1 MINQKSINTIE
12 KEACFSKNFI
22 RPLYRNYNIVKVI
35 EIIKYLFEI
44 NKNINFPSDLIDIK
58 KKPKKV
64 IVFLIDGFGWRFIEE
79 FKNYPFIQW
88 IIKNGILSKI
98 TSQFPSTTSAHVTLF
113 HTGQPV
119 GESGVY
125 EWYYYEPK
133 VDDII
138 CPLLFSFAGDK
149 KGDTLKK
156 VNIRSESI
164 LPRETFYQLLNRY
177 QIHPYIFQSREYT
190 PSTYSNCVF
199 KKANTIPYRT
209 LSEGITWLINLFN
222 QKNSP
227 AYFFL
232 YFDKIDSISHTYGPN
247 SLYVKNEIA
256 NFLTFLEKIF
266 LPFLKNNRK
275 ETVFLMTADHGQMSV
290 SPQTTFY
297 LNKKIPSIKKF
308 LLTNKDGKLLVP
320 AGSPRDLFLYVKKE
334 SIAQVK
340 KILEKRLKGIAEIY
354 LTEELIENHF
364 FGEKISKKFLSR
376 LGNLVILPYE
386 NQSVWWFEKNRFE
399 MKFFGHH
406 GGLSKEE
413 MEVGLFYC

>member
-1 MINQKSINTIE
+1 MINQKSIKTIE
-12 KEACFSKNFI
+12 NEAYFSKEFI
-22 RPLYRNYNIVKVI
+22 KPLYHSYNIIKVI
-35 EIIKYLFEI
+35 EIIKYLFGI
-44 NKNINFPSDLIDIK
+44 NNKINFPYDLINVN
-58 KKPKKV
+58 KKPKKI

-79 FKNYPFIQW
+79 FKDHPFIQW

-119 GESGVY
+119 GKSGIY

-133 VDDII
+133 IDDII
-138 CPLLFSFAGDK
+138 CPLLFSFAGDQK
-149 KGDTLKK
+149 RDTLKK
-156 VNIRSESI
+156 VNIKPEKI
-164 LPRETFYQLLNRY
+164 LSQETFYQLLDRY
-177 QIHPYIFQSREYT
+177 QIHSYIFQSREYT

-199 KKANTIPYRT
+199 KKANVIPYRT

-222 QKNSP
+222 QENNP

-247 SLYVKNEIA
+247 SFYVKNEIT

-266 LPFLKNNRK
+266 LPFLENNRK
-275 ETVFLMTADHGQMSV
+275 ETVFLMTADHGHMNV
-290 SPQTTFY
+290 DPATTFY
-297 LNKKIPSIKKF
+297 LNKRIPSIKKF
-308 LLTNKDGKLLVP
+308 LLSNKNGKLLVP

-334 SIAQVK
+334 FLFQAK
-340 KILEKRLKGIAEIY
+340 KILEKRLKGIAEVY
-354 LTEELIENHF
+354 LTNELIENNF
-364 FGEKISKKFLSR
+364 FGEKISRKFLSH
-376 LGNLVILPYE
+376 LGNLVVLPYE
-386 NQSVWWFEKNRFE
+386 NRTVWWFEKNRFE

-413 MEVGLFYC
+413 MEVGLFFV